1 MLENITLG
9 HIATGLV
16 FLLGIWGSVEA
27 IGKKVS
33 KVFDDSLDTKL
44 KPLNDKL
51 DKVDKNATMN
61 YLVRC
66 FGDLDK
72 GEKLEGVYRKR
83 FIEQY
88 QHYTDDLKGNSYIK
102 EEYERLKKEGKL

>member
-33 KVFDDSLDTKL
+33 KVFEEQL

-72 GEKLEGVYRKR
+72 GEKLEGAYRKR

-102 EEYERLKKEGKL
+102 EEYERLKKERKL

>member
-1 MLENITLG
+1 MQQITLEQLA
-9 HIATGLV
+9 IAAA
-16 FLLGIWGSVEA
+16 FILGAWTTIETIV
-27 IGKKVS
+27 KKTS
-33 KVFDDSLDTKL
+33 KIFDASLDKKL
-44 KPLNDKL
+44 KPITEKL

-72 GEKLEGVYRKR
+72 GEKLDGAYRKR

-102 EEYERLKKEGKL
+102 EEYERLKREQKL

>member
-1 MLENITLG
+1 MPETITLG
-9 HIATGLV
+9 QLSIALV
-16 FLLGIWGSVEA
+16 FILGLWTSIET
-27 IGKKVS
+27 ITKKIS
-33 KVFDDSLDTKL
+33 KAFDDSLDKKL

-51 DKVDKNATMN
+51 DKVDKNATTN

-66 FGDLDK
+66 FGALDK
-72 GEKLEGVYRKR
+72 GEKLEGAYRKR